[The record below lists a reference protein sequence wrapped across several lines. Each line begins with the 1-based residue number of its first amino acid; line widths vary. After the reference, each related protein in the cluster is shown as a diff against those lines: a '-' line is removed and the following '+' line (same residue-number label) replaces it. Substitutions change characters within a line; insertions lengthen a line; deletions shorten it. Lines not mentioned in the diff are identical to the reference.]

1 MSAPPSGK
9 NASASATLYEQDYY
23 CWLEETA
30 KLLRNGKL
38 AELDVLNLAE
48 EIEDMG
54 RSEKRAVESNLEVV
68 LMHLLN
74 YKYQP
79 EQRSNSWRFTILE
92 HRDRL
97 EKFFRDSPSLKLYF
111 SSIFEDRYSRARKK
125 AAVETG
131 LSLDTFPSA
140 SPFSP
145 EQTLNSNFLP
155 EA

>member
-1 MSAPPSGK
+1 MSAPPSVK
-9 NASASATLYEQDYY
+9 NASAYATLYEQDYY

-30 KLLRNGKL
+30 RLLRNGKL

-54 RSEKRAVESNLEVV
+54 RSEKRAVESNLEIV
-68 LMHLLN
+68 LMYLLK

-97 EKFFRDSPSLKLYF
+97 EKFFRDSPSLRPYF
-111 SSIFEDRYSRARKK
+111 ATIFEDCYSRARKK

-131 LSLDTFPSA
+131 LSLDNFPST
-140 SPFSP
+140 SPFTP
-145 EQTLNSNFLP
+145 EQILNSDFLP